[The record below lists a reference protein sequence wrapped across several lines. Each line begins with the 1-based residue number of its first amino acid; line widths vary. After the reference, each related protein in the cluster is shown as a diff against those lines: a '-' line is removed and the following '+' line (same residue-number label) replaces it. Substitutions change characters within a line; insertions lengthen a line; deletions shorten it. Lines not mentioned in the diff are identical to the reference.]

1 MPFQLR
7 ILAIIIA
14 VLFAGYIFFLV
25 RRSRSDVL
33 RQRKWIFLSLV
44 MILGSV
50 FSDFGWKVAR
60 LLGFTTYSTFTIYII
75 IVIILLFIF
84 RMELSLIV
92 AEKQV
97 KELIQ
102 EVSILKEKV
111 AESTGE
117 RAAEHKH
124 SEKGGNSGRIKN

>member
-7 ILAIIIA
+7 ILAIVIA
-14 VLFAGYIFFLV
+14 VMFAGYIFFLV

-33 RQRKWIFLSLV
+33 RQRKWFFLALI
-44 MILGSV
+44 MIVGSV
-50 FSDFGWKVAR
+50 FPDFGWDVAR
-60 LLGFTTYSTFTIYII
+60 FLGFTTYSTFTIYII

-84 RMELSLIV
+84 RMEMSLIV

-102 EVSILKEKV
+102 EVSLLKEEV
-111 AESTGE
+111 AEQRKE
-117 RAAEHKH
+117 NH
-124 SEKGGNSGRIKN
+124 GRNKD

>member
-111 AESTGE
+111 AENTGE

-124 SEKGGNSGRIKN
+124 SEKGENSGRIEN